1 MLLLKSSFAALLS
14 LLLWFQG
21 TDENPAPQTDNG
33 FTIDAKVKPIIDA
46 KCLGCHSAD
55 SKNEKA
61 KEKLIWA
68 NLSTMDKKA
77 AAAALDEVVEVIEKN
92 EMPPAKFLER
102 YPDKKLTEKEA
113 KSLRK
118 WADKSASKMMK

>member
-1 MLLLKSSFAALLS
+1 MLLIKSSLILFFS
-14 LLLWFQG
+14 LGLWMIEPG
-21 TDENPAPQTDNG
+21 DDAPQTDNG
-33 FTIDAKVKPIIDA
+33 LTIDAKVKPIIDA
-46 KCLGCHSAD
+46 KCVGCHSAD

-68 NLSTMDKKA
+68 NLSTLDKKE
-77 AAAALDEVVEVIEKN
+77 AAAALDEVVEVLEKGK
-92 EMPPAKFLER
+92 MPPAKFLER

-118 WADKSASKMMK
+118 WADKTANKMMK

>member
-1 MLLLKSSFAALLS
+1 MLLLKITLAFLLALGF
-14 LLLWFQG
+14 WGRQPIG
-21 TDENPAPQTDNG
+21 QDPQTDNG
-33 FTIDAKVKPIIDA
+33 FAMDAKVKPIIDA

-68 NLSTMDKKA
+68 NLSTMEKKGVA
-77 AAAALDEVVEVIEKN
+77 SAMDEVLEVLEKG

-102 YPDKKLTEKEA
+102 YPDKKLTAKETKA
-113 KSLRK
+113 LRK
-118 WADKSASKMMK
+118 WADKTADKMLK